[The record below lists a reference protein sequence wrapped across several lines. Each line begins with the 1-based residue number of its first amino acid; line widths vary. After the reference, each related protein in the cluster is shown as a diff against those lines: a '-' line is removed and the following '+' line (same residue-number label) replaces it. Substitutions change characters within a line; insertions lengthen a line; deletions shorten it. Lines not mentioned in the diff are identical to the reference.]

1 LGWRATH
8 WLQPAKLLRFYPR
21 ARSSL
26 ADDLDQ
32 LHRAAVSLITPRK
45 EKLARQPRL
54 DLYAKEGYPMTQIPP
69 AVSPVPLL
77 DVGRGNAPLR
87 EEFLEALAAVIDS
100 GKFLFGPD
108 VDALEREVATYSQ
121 VEHAIGCASGSD
133 ALLLALMAAEIG
145 PGDEVIVPSFTFFAS
160 VSCITRLGATPV
172 FVDIRP
178 DTYNMDAEKISDA
191 ITARTKAIIPVHL
204 FGQCAEIDRI
214 CQIAADH
221 DLIVIEDAAQ
231 AIGAAYHS
239 RPAGSWG
246 SIGCFSFYPTKNLG
260 GMGDGGMMTATD
272 AATADKLRL
281 LGSHGMRP
289 RYYHRILG
297 INSRLDTFQAAV
309 LRVKMRHLPEAV
321 EARQANAKRYE
332 QLFSDA
338 GLLGTGAVELP
349 AHDPNAFHVWN
360 QYTLR
365 VTGGRRDA
373 LKASLAEKGIGT
385 EIYYPVP
392 MHKQDCFANLATPKS
407 SLKETE
413 RACAEVLNLPIYPEL
428 RIDEQLRVVD
438 SIKQFYR
445 SQVRV
450 AA

>member
-1 LGWRATH
+1 
-8 WLQPAKLLRFYPR
+8 
-21 ARSSL
+21 
-26 ADDLDQ
+26 
-32 LHRAAVSLITPRK
+32 
-45 EKLARQPRL
+45 
-54 DLYAKEGYPMTQIPP
+54 MTQTTPF
-69 AVSPVPLL
+69 STVPLL

-87 EEFLEALAAVIDS
+87 EEFLEALAGVIDS

-108 VDALEREVATYSQ
+108 VEALEREVAAYSQ
-121 VEHAIGCASGSD
+121 IDHAIGCASGSD

-178 DTYNMDAEKISDA
+178 DTFNMDAEKLESA
-191 ITARTKAIIPVHL
+191 ITARTKVIIPVHL

-214 CQIAADH
+214 CQIAAEH
-221 DLIVIEDAAQ
+221 DLIVVEDAAQ

-260 GMGDGGMMTATD
+260 GMGDGGMLTTGD

-289 RYYHRILG
+289 RYYHRMLG

-309 LRVKMRHLPEAV
+309 LRVKMKHLPAGV
-321 EARQANAKRYE
+321 EARQANAQRYQ
-332 QLFSDA
+332 QLFRDA
-338 GLLGTGAVELP
+338 GLLDDRSITLP
-349 AHDPNAFHVWN
+349 TQDPHAFHVWN
-360 QYTLR
+360 QYSLR
-365 VTGGRRDA
+365 VSGGNRDS
-373 LKASLAEKGIGT
+373 LKASLAERGIGT

-392 MHKQDCFANLATPKS
+392 MHKQDCFAGLTTPAGG
-407 SLKETE
+407 LPETE
-413 RACAEVLNLPIYPEL
+413 LACAEVLNLPIYPEL
-428 RIDEQLRVVD
+428 RIDEQARVVE
-438 SIKQFYR
+438 SIKQFFR
-445 SQVRV
+445 RDARI